1 MGKIETAVKSISH
14 TLRKNS
20 PHILTA
26 MGCAGVVSTA
36 VMAAKATP
44 KTLLILEDEERWRKR
59 NKIVP
64 MTTTDKVKLT
74 WKNYIPTAVVGT
86 ASIACIIGA
95 NTVNTKRNAALAALY
110 TMSETAFRD
119 YKTKV
124 VEQIGQAKETKI
136 RDEISK
142 DIIHADP
149 LSDNKPVIIT
159 GKGDV
164 LCYEKM
170 CGRYF
175 MSSYET
181 IRRIAND
188 LNYRLLS
195 DMWMDLNELYY
206 ELGLPSTELGYQV
219 GFDIEKGKIEID
231 FSTQLDTTGQP
242 CLVIDTNVK
251 PKYVD

>member
-1 MGKIETAVKSISH
+1 MEIKKA
-14 TLRKNS
+14 LRSVSTTVSKNS
-20 PHILTA
+20 PHILTGL
-26 MGCAGVVSTA
+26 GCAGVVSTA
-36 VMAAKATP
+36 ILTGKAVP
-44 KTLLILEDEERWRKR
+44 KALKILEEEEAWRKK
-59 NKIVP
+59 NNFTEMTKIDIAKRTWPVFVP
-64 MTTTDKVKLT
+64 S
-74 WKNYIPTAVVGT
+74 IVVGAT
-86 ASIACIIGA
+86 SIACIIGA